1 MLFRALMVAYLFS
14 APVFAGGAWLSLDDP
29 KTNADLL
36 AVGALA
42 TVGDYR
48 LVRAGIPMSSTQTVY
63 VRVWILSPSGV

>member
-36 AVGALA
+36 VVGALA
-42 TVGDYR
+42 TVGIID
-48 LVRAGIPMSSTQTVY
+48 
-63 VRVWILSPSGV
+63 